1 MNIDTLE
8 KYFLIKILFWN
19 TFQLFV
25 QWAAH
30 NALSKMYK
38 MVPQEMLEWTFY
50 TQNHHKFLPISF
62 ILFLNFQI
70 NLHFPLS
77 LYLSL
82 YCLKYTFRAAIGRR
96 LSIYT

>member
-38 MVPQEMLEWTFY
+38 MVPQEML
-50 TQNHHKFLPISF
+50 
-62 ILFLNFQI
+62 
-70 NLHFPLS
+70 
-77 LYLSL
+77 
-82 YCLKYTFRAAIGRR
+82 
-96 LSIYT
+96 